1 MSEDSA
7 TIRSAEQSTLSEIW
21 TNPSHRR
28 WIGWAVLAF
37 AFLSVGLHRTS
48 MGVLAET
55 LVRTFEMSGAELGFL
70 HSSFFYLYA
79 ALQLPAGIFTDYVG
93 SRKTAVYGTLAMSV
107 GSVVFALSPSY
118 VWALAARALLGVG
131 ASVLYLAILRFCA
144 NWFRANEFATL
155 SGLTLTVGALGG
167 ILATT
172 PLAVA
177 VSRIG
182 WRGSIFGIG
191 IAGILATVAVF
202 LVVRNTPSDAG
213 LSQINGVPPAPTQ
226 SVADIKS
233 NLASVLRT
241 PATWLL
247 GVLLFCGIGIDYT
260 IFGLWGIPY
269 LVQSYGLTVTR
280 ASTYVL
286 VAGIGWVGGPV
297 VFGVV
302 SDRLETRMP
311 LVLGAV
317 LVISAIWVTFAVV
330 GTVALYVVGALF
342 FITRFMGGG
351 GVLSFTVIKEQFNPS
366 AAGTAMGAIN
376 SMGWFGAAVFPVLFG
391 AVLDTFWTGN
401 MINGARVYTETGYRI
416 GFALAAGASLL
427 MVVCAF
433 WTMRRLGGESKP
445 PESE

>member
-1 MSEDSA
+1 MSEDA
-7 TIRSAEQSTLSEIW
+7 AANREAEQSTLSEIW
-21 TNPSHRR
+21 TDPSHRR
-28 WIGWAVLAF
+28 WIGWAALALAF
-37 AFLSVGLHRTS
+37 LTVGLHRTS

-55 LVRTFEMSGAELGFL
+55 LLGTFEMSGAELGFL

-93 SRKTAVYGTLAMSV
+93 SRKTAIYGTLAMSV
-107 GSVVFALSPSY
+107 GSLLFALSPAY
-118 VWALAARALLGVG
+118 AWALAARALIGVG

-177 VSRIG
+177 VSRLG
-182 WRGSIFGIG
+182 WRGPIAGIG
-191 IAGILATVAVF
+191 IAGILVTVAVF
-202 LVVRNTPSDAG
+202 AVVRNTPSDAG
-213 LSQINGVPPAPTQ
+213 LPQIDGVPPTPTQ

-233 NLASVLRT
+233 TLASVLRA

-247 GVLLFCGIGIDYT
+247 GVFLFCGIGIDFT

-269 LVQSYGLTVTR
+269 LVQSYGVTVTQ
-280 ASTYVL
+280 ASIYVL
-286 VAGIGWVGGPV
+286 VAGIGWLAGPV

-302 SDRLETRMP
+302 SDRLETRMS

-317 LVISAIWVTFAVV
+317 LVISAIWATFAVF
-330 GTVALYVVGALF
+330 GTVALPVVGVLF
-342 FITRFMGGG
+342 FLTRFMGGG
-351 GVLSFTVIKEQFNPS
+351 GVLTFTVIKEQFDPA
-366 AAGTAMGAIN
+366 AAGTAIGAIN

-401 MINGARVYTETGYRI
+401 TINGARVYTGTGYRI

-427 MVVCAF
+427 MVLCAF
-433 WTMRRLGGESKP
+433 WTMRRLDDESKP
-445 PESE
+445 PGSE